1 MITLLQIIFRLVLSV
16 VLSGLIGFEREARHR
31 PAGLRTIILIGLG
44 TTMVMIVSLSF
55 VSDPSRLVAGILTP
69 IGLLGTGVI
78 IHGRDKNET
87 QGITTAATIFMV
99 AGIGLAVGIG
109 LYIPAIFTALLTLII
124 LYALDSNK
132 VKKFF
137 ERE

>member
-1 MITLLQIIFRLVLSV
+1 MITLTQIVFRLLLSAA
-16 VLSGLIGFEREARHR
+16 LSGLIGFERETRHR
-31 PAGLRTIILIGLG
+31 PAGLRTIILIGMG
-44 TTMVMIVSLSF
+44 TTMVMIVSLNF
-55 VSDPSRLVAGILTP
+55 AYDPSRLVAGILTP

-99 AGIGLAVGIG
+99 SGIGLAVGLG
-109 LYIPAIFTALLTLII
+109 LYLPAIFASMLTLVI

-132 VKKFF
+132 VKSYFGD
-137 ERE
+137 

>member
-1 MITLLQIIFRLVLSV
+1 MITLTQIVFRLLLSAA
-16 VLSGLIGFEREARHR
+16 LSGLIGFERETRHR
-31 PAGLRTIILIGLG
+31 PAGLRTIILIGMG
-44 TTMVMIVSLSF
+44 TTMVMIVSLNF
-55 VSDPSRLVAGILTP
+55 IDDPSRLVAGILTP

-99 AGIGLAVGIG
+99 SGIGLAVGLG
-109 LYIPAIFTALLTLII
+109 LYLPAIFASMLTLVI

-132 VKKFF
+132 VKSYFGD
-137 ERE
+137 